1 MRKRDRFPGQAFEGN
16 RVLSYLVRAG
26 GREGA
31 TAMGR
36 RRLATRQQQPT
47 FVVPVSTGPILPNA
61 VTWPEAPG
69 VRRCYWSFG
78 RGMR

>member
-1 MRKRDRFPGQAFEGN
+1 MRKGDRFRGQVIEGN
-16 RVLSYLVRAG
+16 LALPYLVRAG
-26 GREGA
+26 GRAGA

-47 FVVPVSTGPILPNA
+47 CVVPVSTGPILPNA
-61 VTWPEAPG
+61 VTRPEASG
-69 VRRCYWSFG
+69 VRRSYGSFG